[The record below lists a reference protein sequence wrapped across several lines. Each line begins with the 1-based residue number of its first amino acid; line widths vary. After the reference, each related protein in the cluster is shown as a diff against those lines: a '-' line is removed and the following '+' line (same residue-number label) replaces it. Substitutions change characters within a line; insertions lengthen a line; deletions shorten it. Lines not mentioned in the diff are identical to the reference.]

1 MLPSPLLRLQY
12 SYKVVEFFAV
22 LMNSEESLV
31 LSTESVPVV
40 RLHATALFGILNNH
54 ARREVR
60 NSRVIGTL
68 LGVKREGFID
78 VSWVEAR

>member
-1 MLPSPLLRLQY
+1 
-12 SYKVVEFFAV
+12 
-22 LMNSEESLV
+22 MNSEESLV

-54 ARREVR
+54 ARREDR

-68 LGVKREGFID
+68 LGVQGEGFID
-78 VSWVEAR
+78 VSTSDSKLISIEVELD